1 MSEEYRVIARDG
13 REYGPADLAT
23 LIQWVQEGR
32 VLPRTLVR
40 RGADPPREAQTF
52 PELADAFAARG
63 VAVGRPSEAPPEAAA
78 SGAPPAEFRVWG
90 FLGQAW
96 DLVRP
101 HWLVLGGMFFI
112 NTAIGWV
119 PYIGILVQFI
129 VGGAIMVGIW
139 RAILGLI
146 DGRAPDV
153 GMMFEGFDRWLDAF
167 LACLVRAILTFLGL
181 LCLIVPGIILAIMW
195 MFTYPVLAESR
206 ADFWQAMKT
215 SAALTE
221 GYRWRLFL
229 LCLASIP
236 VLLLG
241 LLALCV
247 GVFVALAV
255 VFTAF
260 GLAYRFLQERRRLA
274 GGTI

>member
-1 MSEEYRVIARDG
+1 M
-13 REYGPADLAT
+13 
-23 LIQWVQEGR
+23 
-32 VLPRTLVR
+32 
-40 RGADPPREAQTF
+40 
-52 PELADAFAARG
+52 
-63 VAVGRPSEAPPEAAA
+63 
-78 SGAPPAEFRVWG
+78 
-90 FLGQAW
+90 GQGW

-112 NTAIGWV
+112 YTAIGSV
-119 PYIGILVQFI
+119 PYLGPLIQFI

-146 DGRAPDV
+146 DGRAPNV

-167 LACLVRAILTFLGL
+167 LAFLVTKILILLGL

-195 MFTYPVLAESR
+195 IFVNPVLAETR
-206 ADFWQAMKT
+206 ADFWQAMKA
-215 SAALTE
+215 SAALTS

-229 LCLASIP
+229 LCLAAIP
-236 VLLLG
+236 ILILG

-247 GVFVALAV
+247 GAFVSMAV
-255 VFTAF
+255 IVTAF

-274 GGTI
+274 GAPV